1 MKISVFIVVC
11 ALASVAAFEYA
22 IHDKVP
28 VMANTVGPFNNPAE
42 SYKFFS
48 LPFCAPKEEKD
59 HSHDLGQVLAGDR
72 RTHSLYDIRY
82 RVDVQWQ
89 ALCRFKLK
97 QTEIKTFVD
106 SIEQHYIFELFVD
119 GLSVKGFVGET
130 ELVSTIYDHH
140 VHNSSHMYLFT
151 HLDFSIAYNG
161 NNVIACNLT
170 TDPAQRVELQYGKDI
185 DVEFSFGIHWHPTE
199 VIYDNRMELHSRS
212 AINDQPVEI
221 HWLSIINSFVLVIL
235 LTAFLAIIFMRVLK
249 KDFARY
255 MELDDDDYDDQ
266 EDSGWKLVHG
276 DVFRFPKHAMLLS
289 AAIGTGVQLLVM
301 TIGILLL
308 ALVGFFYPGH
318 RGGLYSASI
327 LIYAF
332 TASISGYVSTSTY
345 LQWGGDRWALN
356 AVLTACL
363 FTVPFFVVFCFVN
376 TVSIAYGSS
385 SALPFGTI
393 IIVILLWGLVTFPLT
408 IVGSIRGKQPAPYE
422 APCKTNKVE
431 RQIPPV
437 VWYRSTP
444 LVLIFSGFLPFSAIY
459 IELHYIFASVWGHRV
474 YTLFEILFLA
484 FIMLILV
491 TAAISVALTYFQLA
505 AEDYNWWWRSFMS
518 GFSTGVFMYL
528 YGIFYFNFRSEMFG
542 MLQAS
547 FFFGYF
553 LMISYGF
560 SLMLG
565 AVSFFVSHKFVR
577 HIYSSIKI
585 D

>member
-1 MKISVFIVVC
+1 MKVLSLLCCIALVLVV
-11 ALASVAAFEYA
+11 ADEYA
-22 IHDKVP
+22 IHDKIP
-28 VMANTVGPFNNPAE
+28 AMANTVGPFNNPAE

-48 LPFCAPKEEKD
+48 LPFCAPKEERD

-89 ALCRFKLK
+89 SLCKFTLS
-97 QTEIKTFVD
+97 QSEIKQFVD
-106 SIEQHYIFELFVD
+106 AIQHAYIFELFVD

-130 ELVSTIYDHH
+130 EVVSTIYDHH
-140 VHNSSHMYLFT
+140 VHNSSHVYLFT

-170 TDPAQRVELQYGKDI
+170 TDPAQRVELQYGKDLE
-185 DVEFSFGIHWHPTE
+185 VEFSFGIHWHPTE
-199 VIYDNRMELHSRS
+199 VIYDNRMELHSRTL
-212 AINDQPVEI
+212 IRDQPVEI
-221 HWLSIINSFVLVIL
+221 HWLSIINSFVLVVL

-255 MELDDDDYDDQ
+255 MEIDDDDYDDA

-276 DVFRFPKHAMLLS
+276 DVFRFPKNGMLLS

-301 TIGILLL
+301 TVAILLL

-318 RGGLYSASI
+318 RGGLYSAAI
-327 LIYAF
+327 LIYAL
-332 TASISGYVSTSTY
+332 TASISGYVATSTY
-345 LQWGGDRWALN
+345 VQWGGDRWAVN

-363 FTVPFFVVFCFVN
+363 FAVPFFVVFCFVN
-376 TVSIAYGSS
+376 TVAIAYGSS

-393 IIVILLWGLVTFPLT
+393 LIVILLWGLVTFPLT
-408 IVGSIRGKQPAPYE
+408 IVGSVRGKTPQPYE
-422 APCKTNKVE
+422 APCKTNRAE
-431 RQIPPV
+431 REIPPV

-444 LVLIFSGFLPFSAIY
+444 LTLLFSGFLPFSAIY

-484 FIMLILV
+484 FIMLIFV
-491 TAAISVALTYFQLA
+491 TCAISVALTYFQLA
-505 AEDYNWWWRSFMS
+505 AEDYHWWWRSFLS
-518 GFSTGVFMYL
+518 GFSTGVFMYF

-542 MLQAS
+542 FLQAA

-553 LMISYGF
+553 GMISYGF

-565 AVSFFVSHKFVR
+565 AVSFFVSHRFVK